1 LVENRHLPHLYFA
14 RLGDVVGISI
24 RFLGSE
30 IQIPCAIVWC
40 YLCDPRLVIFSEL
53 RLKTDGRTD
62 GQTDRQTQDDSL
74 YRPSIARAVK
84 IVYSITRSITHSL
97 TQLI

>member
-30 IQIPCAIVWC
+30 I
-40 YLCDPRLVIFSEL
+40 
-53 RLKTDGRTD
+53 
-62 GQTDRQTQDDSL
+62 
-74 YRPSIARAVK
+74 
-84 IVYSITRSITHSL
+84 
-97 TQLI
+97 